1 MQLGEES
8 LPDEG
13 TAEGREKQS
22 GGFDLTEKK
31 TRYINAELDL
41 KNRSHSEVRWTER
54 QVYLECDLNNSSGE

>member
-1 MQLGEES
+1 MGEES

-41 KNRSHSEVRWTER
+41 NKRRIPIRDLRRSV
-54 QVYLECDLNNSSGE
+54 G

>member
-1 MQLGEES
+1 MGEES

-13 TAEGREKQS
+13 TAEGREQQS

-41 KNRSHSEVRWTER
+41 KKGQWPYRPAAM
-54 QVYLECDLNNSSGE
+54 G

>member
-13 TAEGREKQS
+13 TAEEREKQS

-31 TRYINAELDL
+31 TRYINAELDF
-41 KNRSHSEVRWTER
+41 KNRSRSEV
-54 QVYLECDLNNSSGE
+54 QVELECDLNHWIGE

>member
-13 TAEGREKQS
+13 TAEEREQQS

-41 KNRSHSEVRWTER
+41 K
-54 QVYLECDLNNSSGE
+54 